1 MAYVVKRAL
10 HNSKCLWRKGRVGSR
25 LHRLDRDKEIYFAEL
40 LGINI
45 ADAHKTVN
53 EVLRSSGMPTWRIAT
68 NIPMTTWIVLNHES
82 KLQLF
87 NDPRC
92 AESAVSYVDNAPQTM
107 HALQNNI
114 LALLNNIGVMTVSQ
128 WHAMPEERRSQ
139 LPSDV
144 LYLLRNRIQERMERE
159 REWSKFLETVKTLA
173 DGTEQVEFR
182 KLTHHHHFNYHGKE
196 TVILGEDRMKHIELV
211 VSNIKALQEAKE
223 EAKENHPIYCVVAA
237 PRQGKSLLLDVLCS
251 SIRYTGTLAVSI
263 TYNSA
268 TPYTEKDSSLL
279 TCAPRFWAR
288 VVYTIANAFG
298 ANLGWLSFQD
308 SSFISLLTLDRVL
321 ELVKMCL
328 PQYSTKGIVV
338 AADEFSEVL
347 KCLRSN
353 SELQDDQISLI
364 LSSITKPIYSHPCSA
379 LIVSGFVVQDPQ
391 FLMTASSRPL
401 TMLWLNP
408 AVQSTREQYYPIMEE
423 LMERYPKAG
432 TFPFALYE
440 WTKFSPGLLGLWLE
454 MHKATSPTLSI
465 AQLNPPV
472 VSTLAKKLE
481 REPSFFA
488 EYWKECFDLKTKDLL
503 GLKCLRKYEQF
514 YALIHFVPPVNQ
526 HLLGFLNPFLVIHTS
541 IRVNY
546 SETEMNVFQK
556 LESAFTTVPWD
567 AHAKGDALEMLVV
580 SALQLRQIHTHS
592 SSFSFSEV
600 LSALCGVLHYPSH
613 LSSLTI
619 STMGVKFRS
628 TLATGVESFPCH
640 DSSCVNKGEAKPTRN
655 TFCDDKERKEARRI
669 AAIGAIKSHGI
680 IHPTSVMNKG
690 CDIILVLNFEDK
702 SKGCALIIFEAEYF
716 SSTTVLDESTPS
728 TKARM
733 VLEGLLKNPNP
744 LEGCNVSHVC
754 FTLCVT
760 NRANVTYDVASL
772 DQCIKDLKDQG
783 ISVSLHSVSTKEQ
796 WMSLLSPT
804 LYFALPDIDEDTNF
818 TRPINNSQRIQ

>member
-1 MAYVVKRAL
+1 MADVVKRA
-10 HNSKCLWRKGRVGSR
+10 
-25 LHRLDRDKEIYFAEL
+25 RLDGDKEIYFAEL

-68 NIPMTTWIVLNHES
+68 DIPMTTWIVLNHES

-87 NDPRC
+87 NDPCC

-114 LALLNNIGVMTVSQ
+114 LALLNKIGVMTVYQ
-128 WHAMPEERRSQ
+128 WHAMPEERQSQ

-144 LYLLRNRIQERMERE
+144 LFLLRNRIQERMERE
-159 REWSKFLETVKTLA
+159 WKWSKFLETVKTLA

-182 KLTHHHHFNYHGKE
+182 KLTHHHHFNYRGKE

-251 SIRYTGTLAVSI
+251 SIRCTGTLAVSI

-268 TPYTEKDSSLL
+268 TAYTEKDSSLL

-298 ANLGWLSFQD
+298 ANLGWLSFQN

-338 AADEFSEVL
+338 AADEFSELV

-353 SELQDDQISLI
+353 SELQDVPLI
-364 LSSITKPIYSHPCSA
+364 LSSITKPIYTHPCSA
-379 LIVSGFVVQDPQ
+379 LIVSGFVVKDPEL
-391 FLMTASSRPL
+391 LMTASSRPL

-408 AVQSTREQYYPIMEE
+408 AVQSTREQYYPILEE
-423 LMERYPKAG
+423 LKKRYPEAG

-440 WTKFSPGLLGLWLE
+440 WIKFSPGLLGLWLE
-454 MHKATSPTLSI
+454 KLNATTPIVSI

-472 VSTLAKKLE
+472 VRTLAMKLGE
-481 REPSFFA
+481 EPSFFA
-488 EYWKECFDLKTKDLL
+488 EYWKECFDLMTENLL

-514 YALIHFVPPVNQ
+514 YSLIHLVPPDNQ
-526 HLLGFLNPFLVIHTS
+526 HLLGFLNPFLVIHES

-546 SETEMNVFQK
+546 SVAERNVFQK

-600 LSALCGVLHYPSH
+600 LSALCGVLHYHSH

-640 DSSCVNKGEAKPTRN
+640 DSSCVNKGDAKPTRN
-655 TFCDDKERKEARRI
+655 TFCYDKERKEARRI

-702 SKGCALIIFEAEYF
+702 SKGCALIIFEAKYF
-716 SSTTVLDESTPS
+716 SSTTFLDESTPS

-760 NRANVTYDVASL
+760 NGANVTYDVASL

-804 LYFALPDIDEDTNF
+804 LYFALPDIDEHTNF
-818 TRPINNSQRIQ
+818 TKPINNSQRIQ